1 MPLIRPPPTQDAIGQ
16 FLRTKTCYDCMPK
29 SGNVVVF
36 DANMN
41 LRLVLAALADHDAAP
56 LWHPLQ
62 QRVVGLVAR
71 SDLADIAWHA
81 RDYNGELDDIL
92 DAHTA
97 MSWRALCRNA
107 GHAPADAKGART
119 AAKLMQS
126 PRARPALG
134 GFAMTGPDASL
145 WQAVRQMRKAGVH
158 HLPVVDDA
166 EQTTYFVVTLRRV
179 FDFLTLHFADD
190 RRIFDQQLRELG
202 IGSHGGVVSV
212 AHDAVLADVMALFE
226 DTPALSALPVRDGE
240 GRLVNVFRRS
250 AAFACTDFSAPLASL
265 LDRRALM
272 LHTAPP
278 DVTLFQAFVKFAE
291 TKAHGLYLVTPA
303 GALAGLVTLA
313 QVLDYFCAA
322 DAE

>member
-1 MPLIRPPPTQDAIGQ
+1 
-16 FLRTKTCYDCMPK
+16 MPK

-41 LRLVLAALADHDAAP
+41 LRLVLAAMADHDAAP

-81 RDYNGELDDIL
+81 RDTGELDDIL
-92 DAHTA
+92 DVHTA
-97 MSWRALCRNA
+97 TSWRALCKTLDA
-107 GHAPADAKGART
+107 GHVPADAKGVRT
-119 AAKLMQS
+119 ATKLVRS
-126 PRARPALG
+126 SSRARPALG
-134 GFAMTGPDASL
+134 GFAMIGPDASL

-158 HLPVVDDA
+158 HLPVVDEA

-190 RRIFDQQLRELG
+190 RRIFDQQLRELN
-202 IGSHGGVVSV
+202 IGSHGADVVSV
-212 AHDAVLADVMALFE
+212 THDAPLADVMALFE
-226 DTPALSALPVRDGE
+226 DTPTLSALPVRDGE

-250 AAFACTDFSAPLASL
+250 AAFACTDFSAPLSTL
-265 LDRRALM
+265 LDPRASM

-291 TKAHGLYLVTPA
+291 TKAHGLYLVAPA

-322 DAE
+322 DVE